1 MIAQHVAERIDTLFR
16 QLVPREGPA
25 PTVEGEMIRAVVCL
39 GYQHEN
45 NGDRFWDPCSQSRWA
60 KEWLVKR
67 SPLTKRLQPLLK
79 AGCPRKTDWQY
90 SEMIEQVAVMVTDH
104 VESRGGKYMPLTAT
118 K

>member
-1 MIAQHVAERIDTLFR
+1 MSSDYVAERIDGLFR
-16 QLVPREGPA
+16 QLVPLQGPA
-25 PTVEGEMIRAVVCL
+25 PTVEGELVRAICCL
-39 GYQHEN
+39 GHQFEN

-90 SEMIEQVAVMVTDH
+90 TEMIEQAAAIVADF
-104 VESRGGKYMPLTAT
+104 VESRGGVYTPLTVT